1 MENLSFLLPNS
12 TPVILQEDKKEEHP
26 LKKQITELVS
36 SKVDAF
42 PLIKEKVDEGKELY
56 TEFKEDKVETVN
68 LQAQEDTDNPNNFL
82 IKNSQPVKV
91 TDWEKIVYGF
101 AKESW
106 ILGNLGRIADAKILD
121 WLDNNSEINKN
132 YQEHIQD
139 RVRKDKAK
147 LDEKYHKFAGGK
159 YDDDTLVKISEFA
172 TIIADPAYVGL
183 FMTPWGRAALKSY
196 WKFAAFSGVTAS
208 VDKMIRDLAQA
219 GEVKP
224 VETAIVGTAATVL
237 GPLGKWGLDSLGKLF
252 PKSSAKTL
260 EKVAQVIENKT
271 KKKYGNIGDRE
282 LLNIRQ
288 VLVDRDVIKANKL
301 IEAEL
306 NFMKKFKITTDKF
319 ITSERALLK
328 EYNRIS
334 DSKVIKKQIAELA
347 KKKDKLGVEA
357 LKRRYYP
364 ESGQGIVRRLNEA
377 KNKLTD
383 LETRFGKDRAKYIL
397 ENQKQFEKIAL
408 KIGERNNLIL
418 ERLAKKDIAFNKYIL
433 KPLLAWGTTPALGA
447 VSGATIDAV
456 WGDENGVLE
465 GALIGMTMGA
475 TIKAVGASKVLDLAQ
490 KNKIL
495 GYVWKDNQK
504 LWMQKLREWT
514 AGTLATKLEAFGG
527 HTKAFGFSLME
538 NIDNPMASSSVVR
551 RQYVL
556 QKDWDASIRAM
567 LKPFN
572 AAEREGAVKFLRG
585 NKDKDL
591 LNNKNIVKISQQALR
606 RRQFKADIEYY
617 FPREYNRLAINKNQ
631 PLFRLTIE
639 TIMRNL
645 GVKESDVA
653 KRAASFIESTRVPG
667 GFKMI
672 DKDLIKSYL
681 TTLSKGE
688 SKNLSKKFFKTPL
701 SEHYITERKLNGPYE
716 KVEAVLEKHNFLVN
730 DIEVILSN
738 LGKNSFKSVAF
749 AERFGSHGE
758 FLAPIF
764 RGIKDK
770 YQIAALKPDSKIKN
784 TWSRWASEEGQ
795 MITDTIDAYF
805 GRYGQNK
812 AGKIGNGLL
821 GFLSTGSNLA
831 MLNNVFFAN
840 LGDFLQ
846 GFINSRNTLEWFKG
860 IGRTNWISAKR
871 DKGLS
876 RWMNLHFDP
885 EIRAALKKP
894 LIIKEDVNFKDVTDW
909 MGSGKIGN
917 AFNDVGFTMMG
928 MPWLTSVARRFAFN
942 VGAGD
947 AYSSSR
953 QLFKLLKVGKHDINS
968 RQALELQKHL
978 QRLTISVEEALEA
991 GAYKNYKTAIQNKNV
1006 ARILTKAGL
1015 TTSNRDAIIPQF
1027 SNRLLFAQTKNPIVR
1042 ILAQFTTWA
1051 QAKTSQTNKI
1061 IQRIENGDVR
1071 HLVKLIMAVPVYAGI
1086 QQVREFTK
1094 YGEVRTEWGE
1104 RWDEKMKF
1112 LLEGFRLTG
1121 TMGWLPEIIF
1131 GRIMGPGKRENPLMW
1146 FPAANFLGNFFHAIQ
1161 DNVMGR
1167 HQASIKKWDK
1177 VVMFPIYRR
1186 WLKKFWDDKII
1197 EKVYFKDSFEGG
1209 TYSPFD
1215 KPKRKKKFKLGGEV
1229 TELSS
1234 EFSLIKTNSAQLT
1247 EGVNEAKKLQSL
1259 VDLASFNI
1267 KKDEV
1272 DDEVKRQ
1279 TFNQGDE
1286 VNKKDLAAAAIAG
1299 TIAATGVDADITKA
1313 VENNIIPEQ
1322 PEKLDNTFLLKNSE
1336 SVEVV
1341 EAPESEKQKPL
1352 FKEKLKE
1359 SESSNNYSVVN
1370 TEGYMGAYQFGKARL
1385 DDYKK
1390 ETGEEFD
1397 NKTFVKDKKLQDKV
1411 FVWHT
1416 NNIQNYITKN
1426 KLDNYIG
1433 KEINGVPVTLNGL
1446 IAVAHLGGNYGMRKF
1461 LESNGE
1467 YNPSDSVGTSLT
1479 DYLNKF
1485 K

>member
-12 TPVILQEDKKEEHP
+12 TPVILQEEKKEEHP
-26 LKKQITELVS
+26 LKKQITELAS
-36 SKVDAF
+36 AKVDAF
-42 PLIKEKVDEGKELY
+42 PLKEKFDEGKKLY

-68 LQAQEDTDNPNNFL
+68 LAAKEDTDNPNNFL

-121 WLDNNSEINKN
+121 WLDNNSEINKS

-159 YDDDTLVKISEFA
+159 YDNDTLVKISEFA

-183 FMTPWGRAALKSY
+183 FMTPYGRAALKSY

-224 VETAIVGTAATVL
+224 VETAIVGTASTVL

-328 EYNRIS
+328 EYKRIS
-334 DSKVIKKQIAELA
+334 DSKIIKKQIAELA

-364 ESGQGIVRRLNEA
+364 EAGEGIVRRLNEV

-465 GALIGMTMGA
+465 GTLIGMTMGA

-490 KNKIL
+490 KNKIA
-495 GYVWKDNQK
+495 GFIWKDNQK

-572 AAEREGAVKFLRG
+572 AAEREGAVKILRG

-591 LNNKNIVKISQQALR
+591 LNNKNIVKLASQVEDKLTEYNKLLREAGIYRELEGVEFGSKGIYKKFDKSISQQALR

-617 FPREYNRLAINKNQ
+617 FPREYNREAIAKNQ

-653 KRAASFIESTRVPG
+653 KRAASFIESTRIPG

-672 DKDLIKSYL
+672 DKDMITSYL

-701 SEHYITERKLNGPYE
+701 SEHYITERKLNGPYK

-784 TWSRWASEEGQ
+784 TWSKWATEEGQ
-795 MITDTIDAYF
+795 IVTDTIDAYF
-805 GRYGQNK
+805 GRYGKNK

-846 GFINSRNTLEWFKG
+846 GFINSRNTLEWFKA

-876 RWMNLHFDP
+876 RWMNLHFDS

-894 LIIKEDVNFKDVTDW
+894 LIIKEDVSFKDVTDW

-928 MPWLTSVARRFAFN
+928 MPWLTSAARRFAFN

-953 QLFKLLKVGKHDINS
+953 QLFKLITKGKYDINS
-968 RQALELQKHL
+968 RPALELQQHL
-978 QRLTISVEEALEA
+978 RRLTISVEEALEA

-1027 SNRLLFAQTKNPIVR
+1027 SNRLLFAQTKNPVYR

-1146 FPAANFLGNFFHAIQ
+1146 FPAANYIGNLSHAIY
-1161 DNVMGR
+1161 DNLFGR
-1167 HQASIKKWDK
+1167 HQASVKKWDK
-1177 VVMFPIYRR
+1177 ALPFPIYRR

-1197 EKVYFKDSFEGG
+1197 EKQYFKNSFEDGS
-1209 TYSPFD
+1209 YSPFD
-1215 KPKRKKKFKLGGEV
+1215 KPKRYKKKYKLGGEV

-1279 TFNQGDE
+1279 TFRIGGDP
-1286 VNKKDLAAAAIAG
+1286 
-1299 TIAATGVDADITKA
+1299 TIKRSEIADINLDASTEESAISQVPGEIDKM
-1313 VENNIIPEQ
+1313 IEQ
-1322 PEKLDNTFLLKNSE
+1322 KEAQKILTDDSSLEAKLDKDI
-1336 SVEVV
+1336 
-1341 EAPESEKQKPL
+1341 Q
-1352 FKEKLKE
+1352 KLKE
-1359 SESSNNYSVVN
+1359 L
-1370 TEGYMGAYQFGKARL
+1370 Q
-1385 DDYKK
+1385 
-1390 ETGEEFD
+1390 
-1397 NKTFVKDKKLQDKV
+1397 NKQLV
-1411 FVWHT
+1411 
-1416 NNIQNYITKN
+1416 
-1426 KLDNYIG
+1426 
-1433 KEINGVPVTLNGL
+1433 
-1446 IAVAHLGGNYGMRKF
+1446 AV
-1461 LESNGE
+1461 
-1467 YNPSDSVGTSLT
+1467 
-1479 DYLNKF
+1479 
-1485 K
+1485 

>member
-1 MENLSFLLPNS
+1 MHF
-12 TPVILQEDKKEEHP
+12 P
-26 LKKQITELVS
+26 LK
-36 SKVDAF
+36 DRNH
-42 PLIKEKVDEGKELY
+42 DEGKELY
-56 TEFKEDKVETVN
+56 TEFKEDKVETLN

-159 YDDDTLVKISEFA
+159 YDNDTLVKISEFA

-183 FMTPWGRAALKSY
+183 FMTPYGRAALKSY

-224 VETAIVGTAATVL
+224 VETAIVGTAATAL

-271 KKKYGNIGDRE
+271 KKKYGNISDRE

-572 AAEREGAVKFLRG
+572 AAEREGAVKILRG

-591 LNNKNIVKISQQALR
+591 LNNKNIVKLASQVEDKLTEYNKLLREAGIYRELEGVEFGSKGIYKKFGKPISQQALR

-770 YQIAALKPDSKIKN
+770 YQISALKPDSKIKN
-784 TWSRWASEEGQ
+784 TWSKWASEEGQ

-860 IGRTNWISAKR
+860 IGRTNWISAKH

-1027 SNRLLFAQTKNPIVR
+1027 SNRLLFAQTKNPVAR

-1094 YGEVRTEWGE
+1094 YGEVRTEWGK

-1146 FPAANFLGNFFHAIQ
+1146 FPAANYIGNLSHAIY
-1161 DNVMGR
+1161 DNVFGR

-1177 VVMFPIYRR
+1177 ALPFPIYRR

-1215 KPKRKKKFKLGGEV
+1215 KPSRKKKFKLGGEV

-1247 EGVNEAKKLQSL
+1247 EGVNAAKKLQSL

-1279 TFNQGDE
+1279 TFNKGDE
-1286 VNKKDLAAAAIAG
+1286 VNKKDLAAAVVAG
-1299 TIAATGVDADITKA
+1299 TIAATGVDADINKA
-1313 VENNIIPEQ
+1313 VENNILPESS
-1322 PEKLDNTFLLKNSE
+1322 NTFLLKNSE
-1336 SVEVV
+1336 PVEVV
-1341 EAPESEKQKPL
+1341 EAPESEEQKPL

-1411 FVWHT
+1411 FEWHT

-1461 LESNGE
+1461 LESNGD

>member
-12 TPVILQEDKKEEHP
+12 TPVILQEEKKEEHP
-26 LKKQITELVS
+26 LKKQITELTS
-36 SKVDAF
+36 AKVDAF
-42 PLIKEKVDEGKELY
+42 PLKEKFDEGKKLY

-68 LQAQEDTDNPNNFL
+68 LAAKEDTDNPNNFL

-121 WLDNNSEINKN
+121 WLDNNSEINKS

-159 YDDDTLVKISEFA
+159 YDNDTLVKISEFA

-183 FMTPWGRAALKSY
+183 FMTPYGRAALKSY

-224 VETAIVGTAATVL
+224 VETAIVGTGATVL

-271 KKKYGNIGDRE
+271 KKKYGNISDRE

-328 EYNRIS
+328 EYKRIS
-334 DSKVIKKQIAELA
+334 DSEIIKKQIAELA

-364 ESGQGIVRRLNEA
+364 EAGEGIVRRLNEVE
-377 KNKLTD
+377 NKLTD

-418 ERLAKKDIAFNKYIL
+418 ERLAKKDIAFNKIL

-465 GALIGMTMGA
+465 GTLIGMTMGA

-490 KNKIL
+490 KNKIV

-572 AAEREGAVKFLRG
+572 AAEREGAVKILRG

-591 LNNKNIVKISQQALR
+591 LNNKNIVKLASQVEDKLTEYNKLLREAGIYRELEGVEFGSKGIYKKFDKSISQQALR

-617 FPREYNRLAINKNQ
+617 FPREYNREAIAKNQ

-653 KRAASFIESTRVPG
+653 KRAASFIESTRIPG

-672 DKDLIKSYL
+672 DKDMIKSYL

-701 SEHYITERKLNGPYE
+701 SEHYITERKLNGPYK

-784 TWSRWASEEGQ
+784 TWSKWATEEGQ
-795 MITDTIDAYF
+795 MVTDTIDAYF

-812 AGKIGNGLL
+812 AGKIGNGVL

-846 GFINSRNTLEWFKG
+846 GFINSRNTLEWFKA

-894 LIIKEDVNFKDVTDW
+894 LIIKEDVSFKDVTDW

-928 MPWLTSVARRFAFN
+928 MPWLTSAARRFAFN

-953 QLFKLLKVGKHDINS
+953 QLFKLIKVGKYDINS

-978 QRLTISVEEALEA
+978 QRLTISVEEALEV

-1027 SNRLLFAQTKNPIVR
+1027 SNRLLFAQTKNPVAR

-1104 RWDEKMKF
+1104 RWDEKMKV

-1131 GRIMGPGKRENPLMW
+1131 GRIMGPGKRENILMW
-1146 FPAANFLGNFFHAIQ
+1146 FPAANYIGNLSHAIY
-1161 DNVMGR
+1161 DNLFGR
-1167 HQASIKKWDK
+1167 HQASVKKWDK
-1177 VVMFPIYRR
+1177 ALPFPIYRR

-1197 EKVYFKDSFEGG
+1197 EKQYFKNSFEDGS
-1209 TYSPFD
+1209 YSPFD
-1215 KPKRKKKFKLGGEV
+1215 KPKRYKKKYKLGGEV

-1279 TFNQGDE
+1279 TFRIGGDPSVRQSDIATLNLDKSNNESEITPAKIAE
-1286 VNKKDLAAAAIAG
+1286 VIDIKEAQKIMTTNSDEKD
-1299 TIAATGVDADITKA
+1299 
-1313 VENNIIPEQ
+1313 
-1322 PEKLDNTFLLKNSE
+1322 KLD
-1336 SVEVV
+1336 
-1341 EAPESEKQKPL
+1341 
-1352 FKEKLKE
+1352 KEIQKLKE
-1359 SESSNNYSVVN
+1359 
-1370 TEGYMGAYQFGKARL
+1370 L
-1385 DDYKK
+1385 
-1390 ETGEEFD
+1390 
-1397 NKTFVKDKKLQDKV
+1397 
-1411 FVWHT
+1411 
-1416 NNIQNYITKN
+1416 KN
-1426 KLDNYIG
+1426 EQL
-1433 KEINGVPVTLNGL
+1433 
-1446 IAVAHLGGNYGMRKF
+1446 VAI
-1461 LESNGE
+1461 
-1467 YNPSDSVGTSLT
+1467 
-1479 DYLNKF
+1479 
-1485 K
+1485 

>member
-1 MENLSFLLPNS
+1 
-12 TPVILQEDKKEEHP
+12 
-26 LKKQITELVS
+26 
-36 SKVDAF
+36 
-42 PLIKEKVDEGKELY
+42 
-56 TEFKEDKVETVN
+56 
-68 LQAQEDTDNPNNFL
+68 
-82 IKNSQPVKV
+82 
-91 TDWEKIVYGF
+91 
-101 AKESW
+101 
-106 ILGNLGRIADAKILD
+106 
-121 WLDNNSEINKN
+121 
-132 YQEHIQD
+132 
-139 RVRKDKAK
+139 
-147 LDEKYHKFAGGK
+147 
-159 YDDDTLVKISEFA
+159 
-172 TIIADPAYVGL
+172 
-183 FMTPWGRAALKSY
+183 MTPWGRAAMQSY
-196 WKFAAFSGVTAS
+196 FKFAAFSGVTAS
-208 VDKMIRDLAQA
+208 LDKMIRDLAQS

-224 VETAIVGTAATVL
+224 TETAIVGTAATLL

-252 PKSSAKTL
+252 PKSSKKTL
-260 EKVAQVIENKT
+260 KKVAEVVENKT
-271 KKKYGNIGDRE
+271 KKKYGNISDRE

-288 VLVDRDVIKANKL
+288 VLVDRDVVKANKL
-301 IEAEL
+301 IDAEL

-319 ITSERALLK
+319 VTSERALLK
-328 EYNRIS
+328 EYKKIS
-334 DSKVIKKQIAELA
+334 DSKIIKKQIAELA

-364 ESGQGIVRRLNEA
+364 EAGQGVVRRLNEV

-383 LETRFGKDRAKYIL
+383 LEIRFGKDRAKYIL

-433 KPLLAWGTTPALGA
+433 KPLLSVSTVPALGA

-475 TIKAVGASKVLDLAQ
+475 TIKAVGASKVLNLSQ
-490 KNKIL
+490 KNTIL

-504 LWMQKLREWT
+504 LWAQKLREWT

-551 RQYVL
+551 RAYVL
-556 QKDWDASIRAM
+556 QKEWDAANRAM
-567 LKPFN
+567 LLPFN
-572 AAEREGAVKFLRG
+572 AAEREGAVKILRG

-591 LNNKNIVKISQQALR
+591 LNNKNIVKLASKIEDKLTEYNKLLREAGIYRELEGVEFGSKGIYKKFGKPISQQALR
-606 RRQFKADIEYY
+606 KRQFKADIEYY
-617 FPREYNRLAINKNQ
+617 FPREYNREAIAKNQ

-639 TIMRNL
+639 TIMKNL

-653 KRAASFIESTRVPG
+653 KRAAAFIESTRIPG

-672 DKDLIKSYL
+672 DKDMIKSYL

-730 DIEVILSN
+730 DIEAILSN

-770 YQIAALKPDSKIKN
+770 YQIAAMKPDSKIKN
-784 TWSRWASEEGQ
+784 TWSRWATEEGQ

-805 GRYGQNK
+805 GRFGQNK

-860 IGRTNWISAKR
+860 IGRTNWISAKH
-871 DKGLS
+871 DKSLA
-876 RWMNLHFDP
+876 RWMNLHFDQ
-885 EIRAALKKP
+885 EIRVALKKP
-894 LIIKEDVNFKDVTDW
+894 LIIKEDVSFKDVTNW
-909 MGSGKIGN
+909 MGSGKIGH
-917 AFNDVGFTMMG
+917 AFNDTGFMMMG

-953 QLFKLLKVGKHDINS
+953 QLFKLIKVGKHDINS

-1071 HLVKLIMAVPVYAGI
+1071 HLVKLIMAVPVYSAI

-1121 TMGWLPEIIF
+1121 TMGWLPETIF

-1146 FPAANFLGNFFHAIQ
+1146 FPAANFVGNLSQAIY
-1161 DNVMGR
+1161 DNIFGR
-1167 HQASIKKWDK
+1167 HQSSLKKWDK

-1209 TYSPFD
+1209 KYSPFN
-1215 KPKRKKKFKLGGEV
+1215 KPKRKKKFKLGGAV

-1234 EFSLIKTNSAQLT
+1234 EFSLIKINSIQLT
-1247 EGVNEAKKLQSL
+1247 EGVNEAKKLQAL
-1259 VDLASFNI
+1259 VDLTSFNV

-1279 TFNQGDE
+1279 TFTEGEE
-1286 VNKKDLAAAAIAG
+1286 VNKKDMAAAVVAG
-1299 TIAATGVDADITKA
+1299 TIAATGVDADIKKA
-1313 VENNIIPEQ
+1313 VDNEILPEQ
-1322 PEKLDNTFLLKNSE
+1322 EIILPESKPEVPKELKYRKVSELEPEKKAWLLDT
-1336 SVEVV
+1336 
-1341 EAPESEKQKPL
+1341 SEKVYITNKDNILPNDVIISMASGETGWGTSGFLNKGSNNLFNFQSFNDEEKSIAASGGNAKIKVFEKPEDSIAQL
-1352 FKEKLKE
+1352 LEWVQTKE
-1359 SESSNNYSVVN
+1359 SYAPVRKEIALYN
-1370 TEGYMGAYQFGKARL
+1370 EGKGSKERIIKAIAATGFAEDKKWAKKITSILNSRIDGKH
-1385 DDYKK
+1385 KK
-1390 ETGEEFD
+1390 ELSQLYNSLFVD
-1397 NKTFVKDKKLQDKV
+1397 N
-1411 FVWHT
+1411 
-1416 NNIQNYITKN
+1416 
-1426 KLDNYIG
+1426 
-1433 KEINGVPVTLNGL
+1433 
-1446 IAVAHLGGNYGMRKF
+1446 
-1461 LESNGE
+1461 
-1467 YNPSDSVGTSLT
+1467 
-1479 DYLNKF
+1479 
-1485 K
+1485 